1 MNNFNRENSAW
12 CITDG
17 SAGMISQVK
26 GLALAMNLG
35 FTFKEVKVNF
45 PWSILPVGTAPI
57 IEGTFSN
64 LSEFMATKPPK
75 FIISCGRKSVYLSL
89 FLKRKYKDKIVT
101 IHIQNPK
108 SKFEEFDV
116 IISPKH
122 DNLNFSNSYST
133 NLAINHISEPLIKED
148 MKKFSSLISDQDSPI
163 CTILIGGKSNNYI
176 FDNIELDR
184 LMDKLKRIKE
194 NQEIKFFF
202 LFSRRTD
209 QNIINKINREFNASD
224 IVWSDENNNP
234 YLALLGFSKYLIC
247 TSDSV
252 SMISEAISSMTPV
265 YIFRLR
271 SSKSKNRIEDFND
284 FVISK
289 GFARELDW
297 KLDEFKHDYTNET
310 VIIAEKII
318 NKFK

>member
-1 MNNFNRENSAW
+1 
-12 CITDG
+12 
-17 SAGMISQVK
+17 
-26 GLALAMNLG
+26 
-35 FTFKEVKVNF
+35 
-45 PWSILPVGTAPI
+45 
-57 IEGTFSN
+57 
-64 LSEFMATKPPK
+64 
-75 FIISCGRKSVYLSL
+75 
-89 FLKRKYKDKIVT
+89 
-101 IHIQNPK
+101 
-108 SKFEEFDV
+108 
-116 IISPKH
+116 
-122 DNLNFSNSYST
+122 
-133 NLAINHISEPLIKED
+133 
-148 MKKFSSLISDQDSPI
+148 MKKFSSLISDQDFPI
-163 CTILIGGKSNNYI
+163 CTVLIGGKSSNYI

-202 LFSRRTD
+202 LFSRRTG

-252 SMISEAISSMTPV
+252 SMISEAISSMNPV

-310 VIIAEKII
+310 AIIAEKII